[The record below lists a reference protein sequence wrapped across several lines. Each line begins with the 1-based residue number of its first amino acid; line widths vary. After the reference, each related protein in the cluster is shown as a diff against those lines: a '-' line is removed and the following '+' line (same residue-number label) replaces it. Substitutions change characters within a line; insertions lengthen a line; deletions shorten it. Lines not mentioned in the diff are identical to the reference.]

1 MGPLKG
7 YIFAQRDK
15 IYRVHFLLPT
25 CCPEGGKCHVILVF
39 WAQRPNMLVALM
51 KHYDFA
57 NRRCAMVYH
66 GVIRVL
72 LVFAKGAPNWLQ

>member
-1 MGPLKG
+1 MRHLISYIKRFYREAEGGYPFTVPPCCLGVYPMVKMHMGPLKG

-39 WAQRPNMLVALM
+39 WASGLT
-51 KHYDFA
+51 
-57 NRRCAMVYH
+57 C
-66 GVIRVL
+66 
-72 LVFAKGAPNWLQ
+72 W